1 MRYWVPAAFLLLQL
15 GAHPGLLAGQ
25 TATPPTREGF
35 VEAGAGV
42 RLFFRLV
49 GSGRDTLVVIHG
61 GPGFNSDYFAHD
73 LDPLT
78 RQGHALLFYDQ
89 RGTGRSTL
97 VSDSSGLDGQRFA
110 EDLEAVRRHFS
121 LERVTMLGH
130 SWGAGIVALYA
141 ARYPERVGRVL
152 IVGGIPLTMKG
163 LTETFAGIYGG
174 LDSVSRHRMQELT
187 VARQANPE
195 DPVLCRQ
202 YYAIWFHPF
211 FVDPTA
217 RKRLEVCSG
226 SAEARRNK
234 IENVDKYVIASL
246 GDYDW
251 RPAMRSVTAP
261 TLVIHGAKEVIPV
274 AAAREWVATLPDS
287 RLLLMPGVGHF
298 LYMEA
303 PEPFFRAV
311 DVFLKGAW
319 PEGITR

>member
-1 MRYWVPAAFLLLQL
+1 MRFKLSAVFLLFLAALPLPL
-15 GAHPGLLAGQ
+15 GGQ
-25 TATPPTREGF
+25 TAPPPAREGF

-42 RLFFRLV
+42 RLYYRLA

-61 GPGFNSDYFAHD
+61 GPGFSSDYFAHD
-73 LDPLT
+73 LDPLI

-110 EDLEAVRRHFS
+110 EDLEAVRRHFR
-121 LERVTMLGH
+121 LERLTMLGH
-130 SWGAGIVALYA
+130 SWGAGVVALYA

-163 LTETFAGIYGG
+163 LTETFAGIYAS
-174 LDSVSRHRMQELT
+174 LDSVSRNRMQELMA
-187 VARQANPE
+187 ARQANPE
-195 DPVLCRQ
+195 DPALCRQ
-202 YYAIWFHPF
+202 YYVIWFHPF
-211 FVDPTA
+211 FVDPAA

-234 IENVDKYVIASL
+234 IESVDKYVLSSL

-251 RPAMRSVTAP
+251 RPTLRSLSVP
-261 TLVIHGAKEVIPV
+261 TLVIHGEKEVIPV

-311 DVFLKGAW
+311 DVFLKGGW
-319 PEGITR
+319 PEGAAAR